1 MAVREPLTG
10 TMRSLVYDKSSMPWD
25 QSRGLVLK
33 DMPLPLLDETLDPG
47 DAESVLVKVVYAG
60 FCGSDRGIWNRTA
73 FKGMIFDSLKRQR
86 ATTRII
92 GHELVGEIVA
102 VGSKVTPRFGYRPK
116 DIVSTESHIICGTCY
131 QCRIGQTHICDQD
144 TIIGIGRDG
153 CFAEYIKL
161 PANVL
166 WPTDPR
172 KIRMKV
178 AAVQEPFGNAVHCC
192 TTADLRGKS
201 VAVFGCGTIGLF
213 VIMVARAL
221 GATRVIGIEPN
232 PQNIERARQ
241 LGVDDVIPVDLDA
254 TPPGAWKADKDL
266 VAKVREAFG
275 GIGPDVSMEMAG
287 FNSSVNNAIQSVRR
301 GGEVILFGLKQG
313 NFHVQAF
320 DRVIVNGLT
329 LHAVIGRRIFE
340 TWYITRNLLEDRTN
354 GIQDRIR
361 QVILGGSNESV
372 VHIDDFTP
380 AGFEETLAAWPKP
393 LTRFCPA
400 GPRRRETS

>member
-1 MAVREPLTG
+1 
-10 TMRSLVYDKSSMPWD
+10 MPWD
-25 QSRGLVLK
+25 KSRGFALK
-33 DMPLPLLDETLDPG
+33 EMPLPVLDEALDPADG
-47 DAESVLVKVVYAG
+47 ENVLVKVVYAG
-60 FCGSDRGIWNRTA
+60 FCGSDRGIWNRVA
-73 FKGMIFDSLKRQR
+73 FKGMIFDSLKREH

-92 GHELVGEIVA
+92 GHEMVGEIVA

-131 QCRIGQTHICDQD
+131 QCRIGQTHICDKD
-144 TIIGIGRDG
+144 VIIGIGRDG

-172 KIRMKV
+172 KIKMKV
-178 AAVQEPFGNAVHCC
+178 AAVQEPFGNAVHTC

-232 PQNIERARQ
+232 PHNIAMARE
-241 LGVDDVIPVDLDA
+241 LGADDVIPVDLSNSA
-254 TPPGAWKADKDL
+254 PHGWKADKEI
-266 VAKVREAFG
+266 VQQVREAFG
-275 GIGPDVSMEMAG
+275 GIGPDVCMEMAG

-301 GGEVILFGLKQG
+301 GGEVVLFGLKQG
-313 NFHVQAF
+313 NFHIQAF
-320 DRVIVNGLT
+320 DRMIVNGIK
-329 LHAVIGRRIFE
+329 LHSVIGRRIFE

-354 GIQDRIR
+354 GIQDRIAD
-361 QVILGGSNESV
+361 VILGGGDQAV
-372 VHIDDFTP
+372 VHIEDFTLD
-380 AGFEETLAAWPKP
+380 GFEKTLAAWPKP
-393 LTRFCPA
+393 LIKF
-400 GPRRRETS
+400 